1 MINQKALS
9 KREIWN
15 IIRNMLKENSPIN
28 LASVDSYSRKIPSFY
43 TLICIK
49 IYGKHDNNGAYF
61 NKARN
66 LYRKITGE

>member
-9 KREIWN
+9 NREIGN

-43 TLICIK
+43 TLIYIK
-49 IYGKHDNNGAYF
+49 IYGKYDNGAF